1 MLNTKKILP
10 LLICS
15 GFILQG
21 CNGDSDEPSTADWPK
36 QTAYAGANVYASLT
50 SPTAA
55 SAALFAGVQA
65 TVVASGGTGDL
76 CDVKVS
82 RITYNTVGGKG
93 EAATSSGVVM
103 APVPTEGNELCSGE
117 RPVVLYAHGT
127 NTDTN
132 YDLSQ
137 FAIDST
143 NPASSEA
150 VLLLA
155 SYASQGYVVV
165 APNYAGYADSN
176 LGYHPYLDEVQQ
188 STEMIDALEYAR
200 SYSTQLEANMSSD
213 LFVSGLSQGGYVA
226 MATHKALEAKGET
239 VTGSMPIS
247 GPYATLDFMDT
258 VFAGFVNGG
267 ATQFAPLL
275 LTALDRAH
283 DIFDEPSEVYATQY
297 ADFADNSLPRPGG
310 FEASGLPEYQLFSGE
325 APAGALNTAAFGED
339 HLLADSFRLAHLT
352 DLQVNGDEPENQVRS
367 LLQDADMRDWAPGAP
382 LLMCGADS
390 DPVVYHKT
398 NSDAM
403 AAFWSPYV
411 AAGFVINLD
420 LTDALDPDYPF
431 VGVQQAW
438 QAADIDLADI
448 HGQTGAY
455 CSFAGLAFF
464 NQLKSN

>member
-1 MLNTKKILP
+1 MLNKFKIVP
-10 LLICS
+10 LLLCS
-15 GFILQG
+15 GFVLHG
-21 CNGDSDEPSTADWPK
+21 CNGSSDEPSTANWPK
-36 QTAYAGANVYASLT
+36 QTAYAGTNVYAGLT
-50 SPTAA
+50 AEGAA
-55 SAALFAGVQA
+55 SAALFAGVNA

-82 RITYNTVGGKG
+82 RITYDTVGGKG

-103 APVPTEGNELCSGE
+103 APVPTGDNELCSGA
-117 RPVVLYAHGT
+117 RPVVLYAHGS
-127 NTDTN
+127 NTDTD

-143 NPASSEA
+143 NPAASEA

-165 APNYAGYADSN
+165 APNYAGYSDSN

-239 VTGSMPIS
+239 VTASMPVS
-247 GPYATLDFMDT
+247 GPYATMDFMDT
-258 VFAGFVNGG
+258 VFGGYVNGG
-267 ATQFAPLL
+267 ATQFAPML

-283 DIFDEPSEVYATQY
+283 DIYDEPSEVYATQY

-325 APAGALNTAAFGED
+325 APEGASNTAAFGED
-339 HLLADSFRLAHLT
+339 HLIADSFRTRYVTDYLT
-352 DLQVNGDEPENQVRS
+352 NGAEPVDQVRS
-367 LLQDADMRDWAPGAP
+367 LLKDADLRDWAPAAP
-382 LLMCGADS
+382 LLMCGAS
-390 DPVVYHKT
+390 TDPVVYHT
-398 NSDAM
+398 INSDAM

-411 AAGFVINLD
+411 AAGLVINLD
-420 LTDALDPDYPF
+420 LTDTLNPDYPF

-438 QAADIDLADI
+438 QSADIGLADI

-455 CSFAGLAFF
+455 CSFAGLALF